1 MAMIK
6 RRAEAYWLESAK
18 RWQINVQ
25 RNGLRKTFNS
35 SLPGMKGK
43 HECEAKADKWLERF
57 ATDQKLETAFELF
70 LENKLKTVSLPT
82 YKNCASRVKSISKNI
97 NVNKRLSM
105 VTIHDWQKV
114 LDGLARNGMA
124 LSSIGIYKSTI
135 TDFTT
140 FCRKNRW
147 DIEKM
152 EECDLNTPNAAKRK
166 EKTALDTAEI
176 KLLLSEA
183 FDDIWYINLFRFL
196 LFTGFRKNEAA
207 ALMWEDINWDNE
219 ILTVKRGLNSADQIT
234 EGKTKNVKRDVA
246 LTKYAISILQQQRD
260 KLKRANIISPWVF
273 PNQRGGMI
281 KYSEMS
287 STWDKEIKTRGIS
300 HTPHELRHTFIS
312 YADANLPLA
321 LLKKSVGH
329 SASMDT
335 QKQYSHTTDK
345 DLNAIRAGLEK
356 AFEQIL

>member
-1 MAMIK
+1 MAVK
-6 RRAEAYWLESAK
+6 RRAEAYWLEAAK

-35 SLPGMKGK
+35 SSPGMKGK

-57 ATDQKLETAFELF
+57 AKDQKLETAFELF
-70 LENKLKTVSLPT
+70 LENKFKTVSLPT
-82 YKNCASRVKSISKNI
+82 YKNCVSRIKIISKNI

-105 VTIHDWQKV
+105 VTIQDWQRIIDALAKEGATESYM
-114 LDGLARNGMA
+114 GL
-124 LSSIGIYKSTI
+124 YKSI
-135 TDFTT
+135 IHDFST

-147 DIEKM
+147 DIERI
-152 EECDLNTPNAAKRK
+152 EEYDLTVPKTLKRK
-166 EKTALDTAEI
+166 DKTVLDTDEI
-176 KLLLSEA
+176 KLLLSSDL
-183 FDDIWYINLFRFL
+183 DDIWNINLYRFL
-196 LFTGFRKNEAA
+196 LLTGFRKNEAA
-207 ALMWEDINWDNE
+207 ALMWDDMDLDNE

-273 PNQRGGMI
+273 PNRQGEIM
-281 KYSEMS
+281 KYSMIS
-287 STWDKEIKTRGIS
+287 KIWDREIKKRGIS

-335 QKQYSHTTDK
+335 QKQYSHVTQS
-345 DLNAIRAGLEK
+345 DLNAIREGVEK
-356 AFEQIL
+356 AFGDVL